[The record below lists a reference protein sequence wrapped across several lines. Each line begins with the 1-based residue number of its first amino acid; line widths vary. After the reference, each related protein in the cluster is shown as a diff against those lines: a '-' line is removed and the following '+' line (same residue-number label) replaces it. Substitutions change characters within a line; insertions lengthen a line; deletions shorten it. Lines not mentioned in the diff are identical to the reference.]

1 MYVFAMI
8 IIKNRYYY
16 FYKLYLKFIREY
28 LFPMAK
34 FSFIQMKNK
43 KNSDLNDLRD

>member
-16 FYKLYLKFIREY
+16 LYKLFKIHSRIFIPY
-28 LFPMAK
+28 GQI
-34 FSFIQMKNK
+34 FIYTNEK
-43 KNSDLNDLRD
+43 